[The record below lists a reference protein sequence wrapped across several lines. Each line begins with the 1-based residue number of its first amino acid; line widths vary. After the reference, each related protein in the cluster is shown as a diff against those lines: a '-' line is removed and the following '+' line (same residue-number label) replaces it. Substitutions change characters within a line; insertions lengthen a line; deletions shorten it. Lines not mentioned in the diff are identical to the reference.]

1 MKKRQEDA
9 FSAALNRVQEI
20 QRMCLGTEV
29 YFDVKVRTFD
39 DGDLGIMV
47 TIHKADSDQF
57 LHPCLY
63 SAAYSNNAAGRKK
76 FFNEITTPLKEWGV
90 L

>member
-1 MKKRQEDA
+1 MEKRQKDA
-9 FSAALNRVQEI
+9 FIAALYRVQDI
-20 QRMCLGTEV
+20 QRLCLGTEV
-29 YFDVKVRTFD
+29 NFGVQVRTFD
-39 DGDLGIMV
+39 DGDLGILV
-47 TIHKADSDQF
+47 TIHKVDSDEY

-76 FFNEITTPLKEWGV
+76 FFNEITKPLREWGV

>member
-1 MKKRQEDA
+1 MTKRQKDA
-9 FSAALNRVQEI
+9 FSAALDRVQEI
-20 QRMCLGTEV
+20 QRMCLGTAAH
-29 YFDVKVRTFD
+29 FDVQVRTFD

-47 TIHKADSDQF
+47 TIHKADSDEY

-76 FFNEITTPLKEWGV
+76 FFNEITKPLREWGI